1 MDSVRRNRRHQT
13 EKGIIIMIMIRIYKC
28 SDRSMEVRLFRKLWE
43 TEQQTD
49 RPTERRS
56 DGLVGKFRFQEDKLW
71 PTWLW
76 LFSYYAIFVYGS
88 IWCSDHH
95 HPFIQSWINNWQ
107 ILTGTQQISYKTK
120 DYSFFFYKPMN
131 AITMGKEILLI
142 FLFSI
147 MTGQPTDRHDTKPIY
162 GTWGVTLELHFQ
174 KHYYYFFEF

>member
-13 EKGIIIMIMIRIYKC
+13 EKGIIIMIMIRLYKC
-28 SDRSMEVRLFRKLWE
+28 SDRCMEVRLFWKLWE

-88 IWCSDHH
+88 IWFSGHH

-120 DYSFFFYKPMN
+120 DYSFFFTNQWM
-131 AITMGKEILLI
+131 LLRWARK
-142 FLFSI
+142 FYLSFFS
-147 MTGQPTDRHDTKPIY
+147 QLWQVNRLTDTIQNQYTEHE
-162 GTWGVTLELHFQ
+162 GSH
-174 KHYYYFFEF
+174 